1 MSYKAKFADLTLHLL
16 DAIFNAYKKIG
27 LTKDW
32 GVGLMATSQ
41 QAVGLEHRQELTIEE
56 ARKDVLHLAWPA
68 VVEQLLIQL
77 FNMVDMMMV
86 GGVGPAA
93 IAAIGLTNQPIFL
106 AMAAF
111 MALNVGT
118 TAVVARFI
126 GAGDQEEANTAARQ
140 SLIIIGLLGVIATI
154 VLHTFAE
161 PLVLFMGAKEDSIGY
176 AVTYIR
182 VIALGFV
189 PQTIGMSITAVLR
202 GAGDTRTPMKY
213 NIIAN
218 VINVVGNF
226 LLINGYFGFPRWEVF
241 GAALATTISRVVGMI
256 LALYAVSSGKSVLRV
271 SWKEKFTPRPDLIV
285 RVARVGAPA
294 MLEQL
299 IMRFGMVT
307 FTRVVSGLGTLV
319 YAAHQIGMN
328 IVGLSFTPGIGFGMA
343 ATSFVGRSL
352 GRKRPDW
359 AETYGWQTRLIGN
372 MVAAFMGVVFFF
384 GGGLLASLYTDD
396 PEVIKNAATVL
407 KIIALVQPLQSTQFI
422 LAGALRGAGDTRWP
436 LLSTLVGIAFVR
448 VVLAKLFVNVFTW
461 GLVGAWLAM
470 AIDQCTRSAFIYFR
484 YRSGRW
490 KTVKV

>member
-1 MSYKAKFADLTLHLL
+1 
-16 DAIFNAYKKIG
+16 
-27 LTKDW
+27 
-32 GVGLMATSQ
+32 MATSQ

-176 AVTYIR
+176 AITYIR

-218 VINVVGNF
+218 VIN
-226 LLINGYFGFPRWEVF
+226 
-241 GAALATTISRVVGMI
+241 ALE
-256 LALYAVSSGKSVLRV
+256 GK
-271 SWKEKFTPRPDLIV
+271 
-285 RVARVGAPA
+285 
-294 MLEQL
+294 
-299 IMRFGMVT
+299 
-307 FTRVVSGLGTLV
+307 
-319 YAAHQIGMN
+319 
-328 IVGLSFTPGIGFGMA
+328 
-343 ATSFVGRSL
+343 
-352 GRKRPDW
+352 
-359 AETYGWQTRLIGN
+359 
-372 MVAAFMGVVFFF
+372 
-384 GGGLLASLYTDD
+384 
-396 PEVIKNAATVL
+396 
-407 KIIALVQPLQSTQFI
+407 
-422 LAGALRGAGDTRWP
+422 
-436 LLSTLVGIAFVR
+436 
-448 VVLAKLFVNVFTW
+448 
-461 GLVGAWLAM
+461 
-470 AIDQCTRSAFIYFR
+470 
-484 YRSGRW
+484 
-490 KTVKV
+490 